1 MSTLNMH
8 VFNPRRQNIARKN
21 ILLKVKFHYAIQV
34 ADLVADRY
42 EPACLPPAFDPKSR
56 KLVAD
61 VRELVESQVGN
72 QVCDQVCVSA
82 TWIA

>member
-21 ILLKVKFHYAIQV
+21 ILLKVKFHYVIQV

-42 EPACLPPAFDPKSR
+42 EPVCLRPAFDPKSR

-82 TWIA
+82 T